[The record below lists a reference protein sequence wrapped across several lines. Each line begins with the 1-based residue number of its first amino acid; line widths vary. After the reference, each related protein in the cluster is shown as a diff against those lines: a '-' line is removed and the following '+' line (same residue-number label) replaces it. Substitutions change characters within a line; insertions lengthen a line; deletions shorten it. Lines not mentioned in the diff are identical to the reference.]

1 MLCTVAHRWP
11 KASRFAFDCYRH
23 FPQLLIRVPGD
34 RTPQI
39 ILSKEGVTQGD
50 PMAMPIYRVTVAV
63 LSEQL
68 KREFPLPMKVWYT
81 YHLSATD
88 SGRAA
93 RPLINRLGEIGPLRR
108 FFPEPEKSQYV
119 RLERVE
125 EEAAKLATMGTIIKH
140 EAGAR
145 TQGGHIGSP

>member
-11 KASRFAFDCYRH
+11 KSSRFAFDCYRH

-50 PMAMPIYRVTVAV
+50 LMAIPLYEVSVAV

-68 KREFPLPMKVWYT
+68 KRKFSSPMQVWYA
-81 YHLSATD
+81 YNFSATD

-93 RPLINRLGEIGPLRR
+93 RPMMKWL
-108 FFPEPEKSQYV
+108 K
-119 RLERVE
+119 
-125 EEAAKLATMGTIIKH
+125 
-140 EAGAR
+140 
-145 TQGGHIGSP
+145 